1 MSSLTPLKSRGAA
14 PDHRGVGSGEG
25 VVLSN
30 GFFASSNG
38 IELPLLNGAA
48 AAALALTG
56 PGAYSIDA
64 ALGLASAWTP
74 ALSTL
79 VLFIGIV
86 AGFANLILRQ
96 LRQPLAQAVRG

>member
-38 IELPLLNGAA
+38 IELPLTNLT
-48 AAALALTG
+48 AALAVAFAG
-56 PGAYSIDA
+56 PGAYSLDGLFGLTALADPASSRTAVA
-64 ALGLASAWTP
+64 AAAGLA
-74 ALSTL
+74 L
-79 VLFIGIV
+79 
-86 AGFANLILRQ
+86 ANL
-96 LRQPLAQAVRG
+96 AVRRPMPAPARTHV